1 MRNPLLFE
9 IEQKTSLLSVEER
22 EWLAGRLLS
31 RITPAEMNDVDEAW
45 IEEAEIRYAA
55 WKDGKTDAVAAE
67 EALSYIR
74 AELDQ

>member
-45 IEEAEIRYAA
+45 VEEAEIRYAA
-55 WKDGKTDAVAAE
+55 WKDGKADAVAAE
-67 EALSYIR
+67 DVISYIR